1 VKVVLADGTFTPRAV
16 SRNPDSDAAKA
27 LKAKGIEVVKGDL
40 FDLESLKGAIKG
52 SEAVFGVSLIPLAS
66 IIAWFDM
73 PDIHAGHEF
82 LGPFCVPRYA

>member
-40 FDLESLKGAIKG
+40 FDLESLKG
-52 SEAVFGVSLIPLAS
+52 VRLYLA
-66 IIAWFDM
+66 
-73 PDIHAGHEF
+73 
-82 LGPFCVPRYA
+82 